1 MVALRCTE
9 WLPSVTWCSSVS
21 LLCHLNV
28 TWWHL
33 VTLRYQLVAPWW
45 HVVARSITSCH
56 PNVTLVA
63 INVTPVSL
71 WWPLMSPQ
79 CHLGGTQW
87 HPKDTPR
94 SHGGIWWHSMAP
106 KCHLLSPQCHFGGPL
121 CHPNVTLVALNVPP
135 MSPWWHSMPP
145 QCHLV
150 ALSVT
155 PMSPGA
161 TWCHPNVPPV
171 SP

>member
-1 MVALRCTE
+1 MAFGGIQVASGHTLWHPCDSWWHLMAPWCHLVSPRVTLVALRCTE

-94 SHGGIWWHSMAP
+94 SHGGIWWHLMAP
-106 KCHLLSPQCHFGGPL
+106 TCHLLSPQCHFSG
-121 CHPNVTLVALNVPP
+121 T
-135 MSPWWHSMPP
+135 
-145 QCHLV
+145 
-150 ALSVT
+150 
-155 PMSPGA
+155 
-161 TWCHPNVPPV
+161 
-171 SP
+171 